1 MRFNRIK
8 KYIIALGITALLVT
22 LLSVTSFGRFL
33 TTVEKDIGFNVKPL
47 STINLLDS
55 DKSSVTG
62 NEIQWDLSEEKDFY
76 ITPYYGDT
84 SQITMT
90 EDTSVNVWIFIP
102 DADDTSSGLGNLV
115 FTFQPGTEET
125 TYYAKGEFISANTPL
140 YKEKG
145 AGWLYRFYDSSDTEV
160 VITIYGNE
168 PTEMNVKLRLLNDN
182 VDKTATI
189 SVQYTGK
196 QEGADSE

>member
-1 MRFNRIK
+1 MHFSRIK
-8 KYIIALGITALLVT
+8 KYIIALSITALLVT

-33 TTVEKDIGFNVKPL
+33 TTVEKDVGFNIKPL

-55 DKSSVTG
+55 DESSVAG
-62 NEIQWDLSEEKDFY
+62 NEIQWNLLEEKDFY
-76 ITPYYGDT
+76 ITPYNGAT

-102 DADDTSSGLGNLV
+102 DADDTSSGLGNLE
-115 FTFQPGTEET
+115 FTFHLGAEET
-125 TYYAKGEFISANTPL
+125 TYYARGEFISANAPL

-145 AGWLYRFYDSSDTEV
+145 AGWLYRFYDSSGSEV

-168 PTEMNVKLRLLNDN
+168 PTEINVKLGLLNEN

-189 SVQYTGK
+189 SVQYTDK